1 MYMLGILSKII
12 QINVMRISIGQNQ
25 IDPPIFLAPM
35 AGITDLPFRRVV
47 SRFKTGHFLSEMIA
61 SQEMLSGRP
70 GVRQK
75 AELGLDTGN
84 TSVQISGR
92 DPYAISETAKLV
104 EGMGAQIID
113 INMGCPAKKVV
124 NGFAG
129 SALLKDLAL
138 AAKLIEAVV
147 TSVSVPV
154 TLKTRLGWDDN
165 ELNAPS
171 LAIVAEQLGIKL
183 VTIHARTRCQFYKG
197 DARWDLVGRVKENV
211 SIPII
216 VNGDISDSNSARAAL
231 KESKA
236 DGLMVGRAIRG
247 RPWLLNQI
255 AADLWDYP
263 KHKLSS
269 LSSFTE
275 LIISHYED
283 ILSFYGNELGVKV
296 ARKHLG
302 WYMDHGNVLSE
313 VRQYILTET
322 SPNKVLCMLKKMFD
336 HRQAA

>member
-1 MYMLGILSKII
+1 
-12 QINVMRISIGQNQ
+12 MRLSIGQFEVK
-25 IDPPIFLAPM
+25 PPIFLAPM
-35 AGITDLPFRRVV
+35 AGITDMPFRRVV
-47 SRFKTGHFLSEMIA
+47 SRFKSGHFVSEMVA
-61 SQEMLSGRP
+61 SQELLSGRP

-75 AELGLDTGN
+75 AELGVDTGN

-104 EGMGAQIID
+104 EGLGAQIID

-124 NGFAG
+124 NGYAG

-138 AAKLIEAVV
+138 AAKLMEAVV

-165 ELNAPS
+165 DLNAPS
-171 LAIVAEQLGIKL
+171 LAKVAEQLGIKL

-197 DARWDLVGRVKENV
+197 YARWKLVRRVKENV
-211 SIPII
+211 SIPVI
-216 VNGDISDSNSARAAL
+216 VNGDISDAKSAKTAL
-231 KESKA
+231 KESTA

-247 RPWLLNQI
+247 KPWLLNEM
-255 AADLWDYP
+255 ASDLWGHQKYNLP
-263 KHKLSS
+263 NFAS
-269 LSSFTE
+269 LTE
-275 LIISHYED
+275 LIIGHYEE

-302 WYMDHGNVLSE
+302 WYMDYGKVLSE
-313 VRQYILTET
+313 VRQYILTEN
-322 SPNKVLCMLKKMFD
+322 SPNKVLWNLKTVFD
-336 HRQAA
+336 HREAA

>member
-1 MYMLGILSKII
+1 MML
-12 QINVMRISIGQNQ
+12 SIGQFEVN
-25 IDPPIFLAPM
+25 PPIFLAPM

-47 SRFKTGHFLSEMIA
+47 SRFKSGHFVSEMVA
-61 SQEMLSGRP
+61 SQELLSGRP

-75 AELGLDTGN
+75 AELGVDTGN

-104 EGMGAQIID
+104 EGLGAQIID

-124 NGFAG
+124 NGYAG

-138 AAKLIEAVV
+138 AAKLMEAVV

-165 ELNAPS
+165 DLNAPS
-171 LAIVAEQLGIKL
+171 LAKVAEQLGIKL

-197 DARWDLVGRVKENV
+197 YARWKLVRRVKENV
-211 SIPII
+211 SIPVI
-216 VNGDISDSNSARAAL
+216 VNGDISDAKSAKTAL
-231 KESKA
+231 KESTA

-247 RPWLLNQI
+247 KPWLLNEM
-255 AADLWDYP
+255 ASDLWGHQKYNLP
-263 KHKLSS
+263 NFAS
-269 LSSFTE
+269 LTE
-275 LIISHYED
+275 LIIGHYEE

-302 WYMDHGNVLSE
+302 WYMDYGKVLSE
-313 VRQYILTET
+313 VRQYILTEN
-322 SPNKVLCMLKKMFD
+322 SPNKVLWNLKTVFD
-336 HRQAA
+336 HREAA

>member
-1 MYMLGILSKII
+1 MML
-12 QINVMRISIGQNQ
+12 SIGQLEVN
-25 IDPPIFLAPM
+25 PPIFLAPM

-47 SRFKTGHFLSEMIA
+47 SRFKSGHFVSEMVA
-61 SQEMLSGRP
+61 SQELLTGRP

-75 AELGLDTGN
+75 AELGIDTGN

-104 EGMGAQIID
+104 EGLGAQIID

-124 NGFAG
+124 NGYAG

-138 AAKLIEAVV
+138 AAKLIESVV

-165 ELNAPS
+165 DLNAPS
-171 LAIVAEQLGIKL
+171 LAKVAEQLGIKL

-197 DARWDLVGRVKENV
+197 YARWKLVRRVKDNV
-211 SIPII
+211 SIPVI
-216 VNGDISDSNSARAAL
+216 VNGDISDANSANTAL
-231 KESKA
+231 KESTA

-247 RPWLLNQI
+247 KPWLLNQM
-255 AADLWDYP
+255 ASDLWGHQKYNLP
-263 KHKLSS
+263 NFAS
-269 LSSFTE
+269 LTE
-275 LIISHYED
+275 LIIGHYEE

-302 WYMDHGNVLSE
+302 WYMDYGKVLSE
-313 VRQYILTET
+313 VRQYILTEN
-322 SPNKVLCMLKKMFD
+322 SPNKVLWNLKTVFD
-336 HRQAA
+336 HREAA

>member
-1 MYMLGILSKII
+1 MML
-12 QINVMRISIGQNQ
+12 SIGQFEVK
-25 IDPPIFLAPM
+25 PPIFLAPM
-35 AGITDLPFRRVV
+35 AGITDMPFRRVV
-47 SRFKTGHFLSEMIA
+47 SRFKSGHFVSEMVA
-61 SQEMLSGRP
+61 SQELLSGRP

-75 AELGLDTGN
+75 AELGVDTGN

-104 EGMGAQIID
+104 EGLGAQIID

-124 NGFAG
+124 NGYAG

-138 AAKLIEAVV
+138 AAKLMEAVV

-165 ELNAPS
+165 DLNAPS
-171 LAIVAEQLGIKL
+171 LAKVAEQLGIKL

-197 DARWDLVGRVKENV
+197 YARWKLVRRVKENV
-211 SIPII
+211 SIPVI
-216 VNGDISDSNSARAAL
+216 VNGDISDANSAKTAL
-231 KESKA
+231 KESTA

-247 RPWLLNQI
+247 KPWLLNEI
-255 AADLWDYP
+255 ASDLWGHQKYNLP
-263 KHKLSS
+263 NFAS
-269 LSSFTE
+269 LTE
-275 LIISHYED
+275 LIIGHYEE

-302 WYMDHGNVLSE
+302 WYMDYGKVLSE
-313 VRQYILTET
+313 VRQYILTEN
-322 SPNKVLCMLKKMFD
+322 SPNKVLWNLKTVFD
-336 HRQAA
+336 HREAA

>member
-1 MYMLGILSKII
+1 MIKLIKINI
-12 QINVMRISIGQNQ
+12 MTLLIGQFEVT
-25 IDPPIFLAPM
+25 PPIFLAPM

-47 SRFKTGHFLSEMIA
+47 SRFKSGHFVSEMVA
-61 SQEMLSGRP
+61 SQELLSGRP

-75 AELGLDTGN
+75 AELGVDTGN

-104 EGMGAQIID
+104 EGLGAKIID

-124 NGFAG
+124 NGYAG

-138 AAKLIEAVV
+138 AAKLMEAVV

-165 ELNAPS
+165 DLNAPS
-171 LAIVAEQLGIKL
+171 LAKVAEQLGIKL

-197 DARWDLVGRVKENV
+197 YARWKLVRRVKENV
-211 SIPII
+211 SIPVI
-216 VNGDISDSNSARAAL
+216 VNGDISDANSAKTAL
-231 KESKA
+231 KESTA

-247 RPWLLNQI
+247 KPWLLNEM
-255 AADLWDYP
+255 ASDLWGHQKYNLP
-263 KHKLSS
+263 NFAS
-269 LSSFTE
+269 LTE
-275 LIISHYED
+275 LIIGHYEE

-302 WYMDHGNVLSE
+302 WYMDYGKVLSE
-313 VRQYILTET
+313 VRQYILTEN
-322 SPNKVLCMLKKMFD
+322 SPNKVLRKLKTIFD
-336 HRQAA
+336 QREAA